1 MNLDDVAIK
10 CGTDKSSRGHGYMNA
25 YQRYLEPYR
34 HRTAVLIEI
43 GVGSGCSLRMWR
55 EWMPQAWVFGID
67 IAPEVAERDEHVFIG
82 DQADERFL
90 IEVLAKTGPPDIVI
104 DDGGHMSSQMIAS
117 FRTLF
122 PRLRAGGLYVVEDT
136 HCFHSPTYNDRE
148 KGASA
153 YDFFSGLVRDVNVN
167 GRGETGNHQKAME
180 FVWGDRP
187 LPEFSHCLESIHFHQ
202 SLVFAKRR

>member
-1 MNLDDVAIK
+1 MTLDELAIN
-10 CGTDKSSRGHGYMNA
+10 CGTDKSSHGHGYMEA
-25 YQRYLEPYR
+25 YQSHLKPYR
-34 HRTAVLIEI
+34 DRPIVFIEI
-43 GVGSGCSLRMWR
+43 GVGSGGSLRMWR
-55 EWMPQAWVFGID
+55 EWMPQAQVFGID
-67 IAPEVAERDEHVFIG
+67 IAPEVAERDAHVFIG
-82 DQADERFL
+82 DQADPDFL
-90 IEVLAKTGPPDIVI
+90 LDVLEQTGPPDVVV
-104 DDGGHMSSQMIAS
+104 DDGGHLSSQMITS

-122 PRLRAGGLYVVEDT
+122 PRLRSGGLYVVEDT

-148 KGASA
+148 TGASA

-167 GRGETGNHQKAME
+167 GRGETGNHTNAMA